1 MDAWRPGLWP
11 PFLASVSSSH
21 AQQTIRVG
29 WTIPAEES
37 KYWMMRRP
45 AEFPDLGK
53 TYNIEWTQ
61 FQGTAPMTQALA
73 AGALDCATQAPLS
86 LANGVVGGNLKAYI
100 VAQHVFEKPGGFSVY
115 WAVKDD
121 SPIKTIADLKGKTI
135 GISVIGGG
143 TQGPFTMLLKQNGVD
158 PAKDIKLVEVGFA
171 VSEDALRQGRVDAV
185 NMNQPFAARAEAKG
199 GTRKL
204 FSLSEAMPNIVH
216 ILEAC
221 RADFVDK
228 NPELVKAYVRDI
240 TSGMKK
246 ALANREE
253 TLKVVSEVLKA
264 PIPVLDTY
272 LLKDNDFGRDPGAA
286 PNFEAIQKM
295 LDIYAADGHAAEDGR
310 RAVQAPDHRR
320 AAAIARSEAVSTGLC
335 DRRRALRYPAY
346 GACERDF
353 AHEKMAIPRD
363 DRWPRS
369 CAPPRLHARDGARR
383 RGDRQADDRR
393 GQHEGRADALQ
404 HDPRFPGRCR
414 QGRDRGG
421 RRHAA
426 GIRHHFGLRRHQHE
440 P

>member
-1 MDAWRPGLWP
+1 MMRESSKWI
-11 PFLASVSSSH
+11 LAAGAVAAVVAGIGA
-21 AQQTIRVG
+21 AQAQTTIRVG

-45 AEFPDLGK
+45 AEFPSLGK
-53 TYNIEWTQ
+53 DYKVEWTQ

-86 LANGVVGGNLKAYI
+86 LSNGAVGGGLKAYI

-143 TQGPFTMLLKQNGVD
+143 TQGPFNMLLKKNGVD

-204 FSLSEAMPNIVH
+204 FALSEAMPNIVH

-221 RADFVDK
+221 RAEFVDK
-228 NPELVKAYVRDI
+228 NPEAVKAYVRDI
-240 TSGMKK
+240 TAGMKK
-246 ALANREE
+246 VLANREE
-253 TLKVVSEVLKA
+253 TLKVVSEQLKA
-264 PIPVLDTY
+264 PIPVLETY

-286 PNFEAIQKM
+286 PNFPAMQKM
-295 LDIYAADGHAAEDGR
+295 LDIYAETGMLPKLDVMQFKHPTI
-310 RAVQAPDHRR
+310 VAP
-320 AAAIARSEAVSTGLC
+320 
-335 DRRRALRYPAY
+335 
-346 GACERDF
+346 
-353 AHEKMAIPRD
+353 
-363 DRWPRS
+363 
-369 CAPPRLHARDGARR
+369 
-383 RGDRQADDRR
+383 
-393 GQHEGRADALQ
+393 LQ
-404 HDPRFPGRCR
+404 
-414 QGRDRGG
+414 
-421 RRHAA
+421 
-426 GIRHHFGLRRHQHE
+426 
-440 P
+440 

>member
-1 MDAWRPGLWP
+1 MQMVSKWIVAAGAAASL
-11 PFLASVSSSH
+11 LASVSATQ
-21 AQQTIRVG
+21 AQQIIRVG

-45 AEFPDLGK
+45 EQFPDLGK
-53 TYNIEWTQ
+53 TYKVEWTQ

-143 TQGPFTMLLKQNGVD
+143 TQGPFNMLLKQNGVD

-185 NMNQPFAARAEAKG
+185 NFNQPFAARAEAKG
-199 GTRKL
+199 GIRKI
-204 FSLSEAMPNIVH
+204 FSLSQAMPNIVH

-228 NPELVKAYVRDI
+228 NPDLVKAYVRDI
-240 TSGMKK
+240 TLGMKK
-246 ALANREE
+246 ALADRDE
-253 TLKVVSEVLKA
+253 TLKVVNEVLKA

-286 PNFEAIQKM
+286 PNFPAIQKM
-295 LDIYAADGHAAEDGR
+295 LDIYYDAGMWLKMDVAQFKGP
-310 RAVQAPDHRR
+310 VTAP
-320 AAAIARSEAVSTGLC
+320 I
-335 DRRRALRYPAY
+335 
-346 GACERDF
+346 
-353 AHEKMAIPRD
+353 
-363 DRWPRS
+363 
-369 CAPPRLHARDGARR
+369 
-383 RGDRQADDRR
+383 Q
-393 GQHEGRADALQ
+393 
-404 HDPRFPGRCR
+404 
-414 QGRDRGG
+414 
-421 RRHAA
+421 
-426 GIRHHFGLRRHQHE
+426 
-440 P
+440 

>member
-1 MDAWRPGLWP
+1 MMRIPSKWIVAAGA
-11 PFLASVSSSH
+11 LAAVVAGIGPSQ

-45 AEFPDLGK
+45 EQFPDLGK
-53 TYNIEWTQ
+53 TYKIEWTQ

-86 LANGVVGGNLKAYI
+86 LANGVVGGGLKAYI
-100 VAQHVFEKPGGFSVY
+100 VAQHVFEKAGGFSVY
-115 WAVKDD
+115 WAVMDN

-143 TQGPFTMLLKQNGVD
+143 TQGPFNMLLKQNGVD
-158 PAKDIKLVEVGFA
+158 PAKDIKLVEIGFA
-171 VSEDALRQGRVDAV
+171 ASEDALRQGRVDAI

-204 FSLSEAMPNIVH
+204 FSLNQAMPNIVH

-240 TSGMKK
+240 TTGMKK
-246 ALANREE
+246 ALADRDE
-253 TLKVVSEVLKA
+253 TLKVVSEVIKA

-286 PNFEAIQKM
+286 PNFPAIQKM
-295 LDIYAADGHAAEDGR
+295 LDIYAQEGMLPKMDVAQFKHPTI
-310 RAVQAPDHRR
+310 VAP
-320 AAAIARSEAVSTGLC
+320 I
-335 DRRRALRYPAY
+335 
-346 GACERDF
+346 
-353 AHEKMAIPRD
+353 
-363 DRWPRS
+363 
-369 CAPPRLHARDGARR
+369 
-383 RGDRQADDRR
+383 Q
-393 GQHEGRADALQ
+393 
-404 HDPRFPGRCR
+404 
-414 QGRDRGG
+414 
-421 RRHAA
+421 
-426 GIRHHFGLRRHQHE
+426 
-440 P
+440 

>member
-1 MDAWRPGLWP
+1 MRMVSKWILAAATA
-11 PFLASVSSSH
+11 ASVLAGVSASQ

-45 AEFPDLGK
+45 QEFPDLGK

-115 WAVKDD
+115 WAVMDN
-121 SPIKTIADLKGKTI
+121 SPIKTIADLKGKTV

-143 TQGPFTMLLKQNGVD
+143 TQGPFNMLLKQNGVD

-204 FSLSEAMPNIVH
+204 FSLSQAMPNIVH

-228 NPELVKAYVRDI
+228 NPDLVKAYVRDI
-240 TSGMKK
+240 T
-246 ALANREE
+246 LRHEE
-253 TLKVVSEVLKA
+253 
-264 PIPVLDTY
+264 
-272 LLKDNDFGRDPGAA
+272 GAGQ
-286 PNFEAIQKM
+286 P
-295 LDIYAADGHAAEDGR
+295 R
-310 RAVQAPDHRR
+310 
-320 AAAIARSEAVSTGLC
+320 
-335 DRRRALRYPAY
+335 
-346 GACERDF
+346 RDF
-353 AHEKMAIPRD
+353 K
-363 DRWPRS
+363 S
-369 CAPPRLHARDGARR
+369 
-383 RGDRQADDRR
+383 
-393 GQHEGRADALQ
+393 
-404 HDPRFPGRCR
+404 RF
-414 QGRDRGG
+414 
-421 RRHAA
+421 
-426 GIRHHFGLRRHQHE
+426 
-440 P
+440 

>member
-1 MDAWRPGLWP
+1 MMQFASKWV
-11 PFLASVSSSH
+11 LAAGTAACLLAGVSASQ

-53 TYNIEWTQ
+53 AYKVEWTQ

-86 LANGVVGGNLKAYI
+86 LANGVTGGNLKAYI

-121 SPIKTIADLKGKTI
+121 SPIKQIADLKGKTV

-143 TQGPFTMLLKQNGVD
+143 TYGPFAMLLKKNGVY
-158 PAKDIKLVEVGFA
+158 PKTDIKLVEVGFA

-185 NMNQPFAARAEAKG
+185 NMNQPFAAHAEAKG

-204 FSLSEAMPNIVH
+204 FSLSEEMPNIVH

-228 NPELVKAYVRDI
+228 NPDLVKAYVRDI
-240 TSGMKK
+240 TLGMKK
-246 ALANREE
+246 ALADRNE

-272 LLKDNDFGRDPGAA
+272 LLKDYVFGRDPGAA
-286 PNFEAIQKM
+286 PYFEAIQKM
-295 LDIYAADGHAAEDGR
+295 LDIYHDAGMLPKMDVAQFKHPTI
-310 RAVQAPDHRR
+310 VAP
-320 AAAIARSEAVSTGLC
+320 
-335 DRRRALRYPAY
+335 
-346 GACERDF
+346 
-353 AHEKMAIPRD
+353 
-363 DRWPRS
+363 
-369 CAPPRLHARDGARR
+369 
-383 RGDRQADDRR
+383 
-393 GQHEGRADALQ
+393 LQ
-404 HDPRFPGRCR
+404 
-414 QGRDRGG
+414 
-421 RRHAA
+421 
-426 GIRHHFGLRRHQHE
+426 
-440 P
+440 

>member
-1 MDAWRPGLWP
+1 
-11 PFLASVSSSH
+11 
-21 AQQTIRVG
+21 
-29 WTIPAEES
+29 
-37 KYWMMRRP
+37 
-45 AEFPDLGK
+45 
-53 TYNIEWTQ
+53 
-61 FQGTAPMTQALA
+61 MTQALA

-121 SPIKTIADLKGKTI
+121 SPIKTIADLKDKTV

-143 TQGPFTMLLKQNGVD
+143 TYGPFAMLLQKNGID
-158 PAKDIKLVEVGFA
+158 PKKDIKLVEVGFA

-204 FSLSEAMPNIVH
+204 FSLSEEMPNIVH

-253 TLKVVSEVLKA
+253 TLKVVSEQLKA

-272 LLKDNDFGRDPGAA
+272 LLKDNDFGRDAGAA

-295 LDIYAADGHAAEDGR
+295 LDIYAATGMLPKMDVAQFKHPTI
-310 RAVQAPDHRR
+310 VAP
-320 AAAIARSEAVSTGLC
+320 
-335 DRRRALRYPAY
+335 
-346 GACERDF
+346 
-353 AHEKMAIPRD
+353 
-363 DRWPRS
+363 
-369 CAPPRLHARDGARR
+369 
-383 RGDRQADDRR
+383 
-393 GQHEGRADALQ
+393 LQ
-404 HDPRFPGRCR
+404 
-414 QGRDRGG
+414 
-421 RRHAA
+421 
-426 GIRHHFGLRRHQHE
+426 
-440 P
+440 

>member
-1 MDAWRPGLWP
+1 MMRIPLRWIVAAGA
-11 PFLASVSSSH
+11 LAAVFAGMGSSH
-21 AQQTIRVG
+21 AQQTIHVG

-45 AEFPDLGK
+45 AEFPDIGK

-100 VAQHVFEKPGGFSVY
+100 VAQHVYEKPGGFSVY
-115 WAVKDD
+115 WAVLAD
-121 SPIKTIADLKGKTI
+121 SPLKTIADLKGKTV

-143 TQGPFTMLLKQNGVD
+143 TQGPLAMLLQKNGID

-171 VSEDALRQGRVDAV
+171 ISEDALRQGRVDAV

-228 NPELVKAYVRDI
+228 NPDLVRAYVRDI

-253 TLKVVSEVLKA
+253 TLKVDSEVLKA
-264 PIPVLDTY
+264 PVAVLDTY
-272 LLKDNDFGRDPGAA
+272 LLKNNDFGRDPGAA

-295 LDIYAADGHAAEDGR
+295 LDIYAATGMLPKMDVAQFKHPTI
-310 RAVQAPDHRR
+310 VAP
-320 AAAIARSEAVSTGLC
+320 IE
-335 DRRRALRYPAY
+335 
-346 GACERDF
+346 
-353 AHEKMAIPRD
+353 
-363 DRWPRS
+363 
-369 CAPPRLHARDGARR
+369 
-383 RGDRQADDRR
+383 
-393 GQHEGRADALQ
+393 
-404 HDPRFPGRCR
+404 
-414 QGRDRGG
+414 
-421 RRHAA
+421 
-426 GIRHHFGLRRHQHE
+426 
-440 P
+440 